1 MRLIILTLLLGSYTL
16 AFTQNKIKGEWYL
29 YELFGKKTSMDMYRL
44 ERQTKEKR
52 GYKINFIKNKIFIAS
67 SFTSSEGDCSPST
80 LGVYEKINRHYVSF
94 HVDSFSVSGIGCQM
108 NYEKIDAD

>member
-1 MRLIILTLLLGSYTL
+1 MKHIILTLLLGSYAL
-16 AFTQNKIKGEWYL
+16 AFAQNKIKGEWYL

-67 SFTSSEGDCSPST
+67 SFTSSKDDCSPST

-94 HVDSFSVSGIGCQM
+94 HVHSFSVSGIRCQM
-108 NYEKIDAD
+108 NYE